1 MERKQFN
8 QVSIRLVK
16 DVPLIT
22 EEQLDTPEKAS
33 KVVGDFIRNMDRE
46 MLCVV
51 NFNSKLQP
59 INFNVVSIGTVNQ
72 SLAVP
77 RDILKSAI
85 LSNASNIMVLHNH
98 PSGILSPSKDDIVTT
113 ARIIGACDMI
123 GIPLLD
129 HIIVG
134 PKREEYFSM
143 KVKDTIKFNKSV
155 KYQAN
160 LEYLNFKEPN
170 LNRVEEKNNKLG
182 KIRGIRALPNKNA
195 FVATNAYLAIY
206 KSTTHRPEI

>member
-1 MERKQFN
+1 M
-8 QVSIRLVK
+8 
-16 DVPLIT
+16 
-22 EEQLDTPEKAS
+22 
-33 KVVGDFIRNMDRE
+33 
-46 MLCVV
+46 
-51 NFNSKLQP
+51 
-59 INFNVVSIGTVNQ
+59 
-72 SLAVP
+72 
-77 RDILKSAI
+77 KSAI

-170 LNRVEEKNNKLG
+170 LNRVEDKNNKLA
-182 KIRGIRALPNKNA
+182 R
-195 FVATNAYLAIY
+195 
-206 KSTTHRPEI
+206 

>member
-1 MERKQFN
+1 MERKQIN

-33 KVVGDFIRNMDRE
+33 KVVGDFIRDMDRE

-98 PSGILSPSKDDIVTT
+98 PSGIMSPSKDDIVIT

-160 LEYLNFKEPN
+160 LEYLNFKETN
-170 LNRVEEKNNKLG
+170 LNRVEEKNNKLA
-182 KIRGIRALPNKNA
+182 R
-195 FVATNAYLAIY
+195 
-206 KSTTHRPEI
+206 